1 MRALED
7 SLHYAHSKLSSS
19 LIIFRSPSHT
29 SASMTWQCV
38 CDSLA
43 PEQLMWLTLWSFYY
57 LSRSPYFLIVQVKC
71 FDFFYEVFYFLFRWF
86 PWLHYFLPFLI
97 GNHKFILLWD
107 SSTHLFVIWSI
118 KGLFLKL
125 KCKQT
130 QFYFGL
136 GGEKSTHTA
145 I

>member
-1 MRALED
+1 MLTVSFPPPSLPSAHHHTPRPAWRD
-7 SLHYAHSKLSSS
+7 SVFVTAWPQNS
-19 LIIFRSPSHT
+19 L
-29 SASMTWQCV
+29 
-38 CDSLA
+38 CDSHFEAFTTSLG
-43 PEQLMWLTLWSFYY
+43 LLTFLLCR
-57 LSRSPYFLIVQVKC
+57 LSVLI
-71 FDFFYEVFYFLFRWF
+71 FFYEVFYFLFRWF

-136 GGEKSTHTA
+136 GGGKSTHTA